1 MEIKIN
7 REIREYTESMFFGL
21 NLRQFICSILAC
33 ASGAGLYLWLK
44 PKVGTEAVSW
54 ACILGALPFA
64 VLGFLRY
71 NGLTAEEFIWAWVK
85 SGLISQKKLIF
96 RPENLWFSLLA
107 PITEKH
113 IKENMT
119 EHDKNLKECD

>member
-33 ASGAGLYLWLK
+33 ASGTGLYFWLK
-44 PKVGTEAVSW
+44 PKVGTEVVSW

-85 SGLISQKKLIF
+85 SGLISQKKLFF

>member
-33 ASGAGLYLWLK
+33 ASGTGLYFWLK
-44 PKVGTEAVSW
+44 PRMGTEAVSW

-85 SGLISQKKLIF
+85 SGLISRKKLIF
-96 RPENLWFSLLA
+96 RPENRWFSLLA
-107 PITEKH
+107 PI
-113 IKENMT
+113 MT

>member
-33 ASGAGLYLWLK
+33 AAGVGLYFWLK
-44 PKVGTEAVSW
+44 PKVGTEVVSW

-85 SGLISQKKLIF
+85 SGLISQKKLVF
-96 RPENLWFSLLA
+96 RPENLWFSLTR
-107 PITEKH
+107 PITERY

-119 EHDKNLKECD
+119 EHDKNLKERD

>member
-1 MEIKIN
+1 MEIRIN

-33 ASGAGLYLWLK
+33 AVGVGLYFYLK
-44 PKVGTEAVSW
+44 PRVSTEIVSW

-71 NGLTAEEFIWAWVK
+71 NGLTAEEFIWAWIK
-85 SGLISQKKLIF
+85 TGLISQKKLIF
-96 RPENLWFSLLA
+96 RPENLWFLLTR

-113 IKENMT
+113 IKESMT

>member
-1 MEIKIN
+1 
-7 REIREYTESMFFGL
+7 MFFGL

-33 ASGAGLYLWLK
+33 ASGAGLYFWLK

-96 RPENLWFSLLA
+96 RPENRWFSLLA

>member
-33 ASGAGLYLWLK
+33 ASGTGLYFWLK
-44 PKVGTEAVSW
+44 PRMGTEAVSW

-85 SGLISQKKLIF
+85 SGLISRKKLIF
-96 RPENLWFSLLA
+96 RPENRWFSLLA

>member
-33 ASGAGLYLWLK
+33 ASAVGLYFWLK
-44 PKVGTEAVSW
+44 PKVGTEIVSW

-85 SGLISQKKLIF
+85 SGLISQKKLVF
-96 RPENLWFSLLA
+96 CPDNLWFSLTRS
-107 PITEKH
+107 ITEKH

>member
-33 ASGAGLYLWLK
+33 ASAVGLYFWLK
-44 PKVGTEAVSW
+44 PKVGTEVVSW

-85 SGLISQKKLIF
+85 SGLISQKKLVF
-96 RPENLWFSLLA
+96 CPENLWFSLTRS
-107 PITEKH
+107 ITEKH

-119 EHDKNLKECD
+119 EHDKNLKERD

>member
-1 MEIKIN
+1 MEVRIN

-21 NLRQFICSILAC
+21 NLRQFICSVLAC
-33 ASGAGLYLWLK
+33 AAATGLYFYLK
-44 PKVGTEAVSW
+44 PLASTEAVSW

-96 RPENLWFSLLA
+96 RPENLWFLILA

>member
-21 NLRQFICSILAC
+21 NLRQFICSIFAC
-33 ASGAGLYLWLK
+33 ASGVGLYFWLK
-44 PKVGTEAVSW
+44 PKVGTEIVSW

-96 RPENLWFSLLA
+96 LPENLWFALLA

-119 EHDKNLKECD
+119 EHDKNLKEC

>member
-1 MEIKIN
+1 MEVRIN

-21 NLRQFICSILAC
+21 NLRQFICSVLAC
-33 ASGAGLYLWLK
+33 VAATGLYFYLK
-44 PKVGTEAVSW
+44 PLASTEAVSW

-96 RPENLWFSLLA
+96 RPENRWFSLLA

>member
-21 NLRQFICSILAC
+21 NLRQFICSILAW
-33 ASGAGLYLWLK
+33 AAGLGLSFWLK
-44 PKVGTEAVSW
+44 PKVGTEVVSW

-71 NGLTAEEFIWAWVK
+71 NGLTAEEFIWAWVT

-96 RPENLWFSLLA
+96 RPENLWFSLLS

>member
-33 ASGAGLYLWLK
+33 ATGVGLYFWLK
-44 PKVGTEAVSW
+44 PKVGTEIVSW

-71 NGLTAEEFIWAWVK
+71 NGLTTEEFIWAWVK

-96 RPENLWFSLLA
+96 HPENLWFLILA

>member
-1 MEIKIN
+1 MEVKIN

-33 ASGAGLYLWLK
+33 AVGVGLYFYLK
-44 PKVGTEAVSW
+44 PRASTEIVSW

-71 NGLTAEEFIWAWVK
+71 NGLTAEEFILAWIK
-85 SGLISQKKLIF
+85 SWLTGQKKLIF
-96 RPENLWFSLLA
+96 CPENLWFYVTG
-107 PITEKH
+107 PITERH

>member
-33 ASGAGLYLWLK
+33 AVGVGLYFCLK
-44 PKVGTEAVSW
+44 PRAGTEIVSW
-54 ACILGALPFA
+54 ACILGALPFS

-71 NGLTAEEFIWAWVK
+71 NGLTAEEFILACIK
-85 SGLISQKKLIF
+85 SWLTGQKKLVF
-96 RPENLWFSLLA
+96 RPENLWFYVTR
-107 PITEKH
+107 PITERL

>member
-33 ASGAGLYLWLK
+33 ASGTGLYFWLK
-44 PKVGTEAVSW
+44 PRMGTEAVSW

-71 NGLTAEEFIWAWVK
+71 NGLTAEEFIWVWVE

-96 RPENLWFSLLA
+96 RPENRWFSLLA